1 MEAEEEEEEEEAAAL
16 AAARPRR
23 NDRGICRHPRFPAS
37 RCVPFSS
44 FLLLQASVFANRSF
58 PVLGMHESL
67 DRGDK
72 SRESDKLSILAA
84 AAAAA
89 ADLAPRRR
97 LIDKNVWEALAE
109 ADKSRIRTINQEKRR
124 KWKKN

>member
-1 MEAEEEEEEEEAAAL
+1 
-16 AAARPRR
+16 
-23 NDRGICRHPRFPAS
+23 
-37 RCVPFSS
+37 
-44 FLLLQASVFANRSF
+44 
-58 PVLGMHESL
+58 MHESL